1 MNNEKQNERTEDDQ
15 KRAVVKE
22 SEKLKGAA
30 SKGMLKRIGIYALV
44 AMGIFLLGLIPM
56 WFIARDRAE
65 QLGATQRELRV
76 ARMQN
81 LLASAAID
89 ARRGEYEPARQAAS
103 DFFTVART
111 RLTETIPRLTQPSGV
126 GSDPYSRSVTSR
138 LRCLRAAIQPRRIAF
153 RNFMPVIVKLW
164 GTHRRNKV
172 LGRIKK

>member
-1 MNNEKQNERTEDDQ
+1 MNNEKQNERTENDQ

-30 SKGMLKRIGIYALV
+30 SKGMLKRIGIFALV
-44 AMGIFLLGLIPM
+44 AIGIFLLGLIPM

-81 LLASAAID
+81 LLASAALD

-111 RLTETIPRLTQPSGV
+111 EIDRNDSALNTAQRSGLESLLAQRDESITLLAR
-126 GSDPYSRSVTSR
+126 SDPAAADR
-138 LRCLRAAIQPRRIAF
+138 LSDLHAGYRKAVGNSSSQ
-153 RNFMPVIVKLW
+153 
-164 GTHRRNKV
+164 
-172 LGRIKK
+172 

>member
-1 MNNEKQNERTEDDQ
+1 MNNEKQNERTENDQ
-15 KRAVVKE
+15 KRAVAKE
-22 SEKLKGAA
+22 SEKREGAA

-44 AMGIFLLGLIPM
+44 AIGIFFLGLIPM

-111 RLTETIPRLTQPSGV
+111 EIDRNDSALNTAQRSGLESLLAQRDESITLLAR
-126 GSDPYSRSVTSR
+126 SDPAAADR
-138 LRCLRAAIQPRRIAF
+138 LSELYAGYR
-153 RNFMPVIVKLW
+153 
-164 GTHRRNKV
+164 KV
-172 LGRIKK
+172 LGNPSSQ